1 LAAHKAVLARTHR
14 LNWARMIGS
23 VAGLLALITVAYVF
37 LNAATKGYY
46 TWSLRIAGVVLAA
59 AVIILFVA

>member
-1 LAAHKAVLARTHR
+1 
-14 LNWARMIGS
+14 MIGS